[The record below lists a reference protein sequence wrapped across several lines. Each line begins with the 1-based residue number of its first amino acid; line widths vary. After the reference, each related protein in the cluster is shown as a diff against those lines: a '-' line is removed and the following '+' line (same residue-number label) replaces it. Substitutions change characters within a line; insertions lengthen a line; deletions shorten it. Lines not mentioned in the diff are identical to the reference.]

1 MTNLQRLKMAIEGI
15 DLNDDK
21 LEIYLQENELE
32 SATEYN
38 VGSNLNKK
46 MILKTALSILEEI
59 ANNPQLM
66 REYKTDDMTISQFS
80 ENLQSRID
88 SLERKIRL
96 MADDNQVYQDGASF
110 CYMFSE

>member
-1 MTNLQRLKMAIEGI
+1 MINLQRLKMAIEGI
-15 DLNDDK
+15 DLVDDK
-21 LEIYLQENELE
+21 LEIYLKENELE
-32 SATEYN
+32 PATEYN
-38 VGSNLNKK
+38 TGSNSNKK
-46 MILKTALSILEEI
+46 RILKTALSILEDI

-66 REYKTDDMTISQFS
+66 REYKTNDMTISQFS

-110 CYMFSE
+110 CYMFKI